1 MNEKEIIL
9 KMISDG
15 KITAEEGAE
24 LLEEI
29 EKSKRDY
36 ERSKRNET
44 GSTFGENL
52 RKELNSYSESIS
64 EREIPE
70 KFIGVISPNR
80 TVNVNSTYEEEF
92 EDIDKIIIEVTD
104 SKILITGT
112 DSEKVKLK
120 IRSDKFFKED
130 ELEKYFT
137 LDEEG
142 GLLKLTQKKNKKTS
156 EFLGIKFQGLTL
168 GKSICEISIPKD
180 KYFEFISARSAVGD
194 IEVSSALSQKVN
206 VVASAGRVKI
216 KDIDCSI
223 ADLSSNASSV
233 TIENS
238 SVNDYASLSTMAG
251 SVYIENTTSPTVKAD
266 TKAGSISVT
275 NSDIKELVATTFAGS
290 IDVSRII
297 GKPISYTL
305 ATTTG
310 SVNLD
315 TANVQNVKAF
325 CASNKFFS
333 SIKYS
338 KNYRSG
344 SDDENEAVYV
354 KGDEIGLNVH
364 LATQMGK
371 INIM

>member
-1 MNEKEIIL
+1 MNEKEIVL

-44 GSTFGENL
+44 GSSFGENL
-52 RKELNSYSESIS
+52 RKELNSYSERIS

-70 KFIGVISPNR
+70 KIIGVISPNR

-92 EDIDKIIIEVTD
+92 EDIDKIIIEVTE

-130 ELEKYFT
+130 ELDKYFT
-137 LDEEG
+137 LNEED

-251 SVYIENTTSPTVKAD
+251 SVYIENTISPTVKAD
-266 TKAGSISVT
+266 TKAGSVSVT

-297 GKPISYTL
+297 GEPISYTL
-305 ATTTG
+305 TTTTG

-333 SIKYS
+333 SIKCS

-344 SDDENEAVYV
+344 SGDENEAVYV

>member
-1 MNEKEIIL
+1 MKEKEIIL

-15 KITAEEGAE
+15 KISAEEGAE

-44 GSTFGENL
+44 GSSFGENL
-52 RKELNSYSESIS
+52 RKELNSYSERIS

-70 KFIGVISPNR
+70 KIIGVISPNR

-130 ELEKYFT
+130 ELDKYFT
-137 LDEEG
+137 LNEED

-251 SVYIENTTSPTVKAD
+251 SVYIENTISPTVKAD
-266 TKAGSISVT
+266 TKAGSVSVT

-297 GKPISYTL
+297 GEPISYTL
-305 ATTTG
+305 TTTTG

-333 SIKYS
+333 SIKCS

-344 SDDENEAVYV
+344 SGDENEAVYV

>member
-44 GSTFGENL
+44 GSSFGENL

-70 KFIGVISPNR
+70 KIIGVISPNR

-112 DSEKVKLK
+112 DTEKVKLK

-251 SVYIENTTSPTVKAD
+251 SVYIENTISPTVKAD
-266 TKAGSISVT
+266 TKAGSVSVSD
-275 NSDIKELVATTFAGS
+275 SDIKELVATTFAGS

-297 GKPISYTL
+297 GEPISYTL
-305 ATTTG
+305 TTTTG

-315 TANVQNVKAF
+315 TANVQSVKAF

-333 SIKYS
+333 SIKCS
-338 KNYRSG
+338 KNYRSCSG
-344 SDDENEAVYV
+344 DENEEVYV
-354 KGDEIGLNVH
+354 KGNEIGLNVH

>member
-44 GSTFGENL
+44 GSSFGENL

-70 KFIGVISPNR
+70 KIIGVISPNR

-112 DSEKVKLK
+112 DSKKVKLK

-142 GLLKLTQKKNKKTS
+142 GLLKLTQKKNKKAS
-156 EFLGIKFQGLTL
+156 EFLEIKFQGLTL

-251 SVYIENTTSPTVKAD
+251 SVYIENTISPTVKAD
-266 TKAGSISVT
+266 TKAGSVSVT

-297 GKPISYTL
+297 GEPISYTL
-305 ATTTG
+305 TTTTG

-315 TANVQNVKAF
+315 TANIENVKAF
-325 CASNKFFS
+325 CTSNKFFS
-333 SIKYS
+333 SIKCS

-344 SDDENEAVYV
+344 SGDENEAVYV

>member
-36 ERSKRNET
+36 ERSKRNEP
-44 GSTFGENL
+44 GSSFAENL

-70 KFIGVISPNR
+70 KIIGVISPNR

-251 SVYIENTTSPTVKAD
+251 SVYIENTISPTVKAD
-266 TKAGSISVT
+266 TKAGSVSVT

-290 IDVSRII
+290 NDVSRII
-297 GKPISYTL
+297 GEPISYTL
-305 ATTTG
+305 TTTTG

-333 SIKYS
+333 SIKCS

-344 SDDENEAVYV
+344 SGDENEAVYV
-354 KGDEIGLNVH
+354 KGDKIGLNVH

>member
-36 ERSKRNET
+36 ERTKRNENK
-44 GSTFGENL
+44 SSFGENL

-70 KFIGVISPNR
+70 KIIGVFSPKR
-80 TVNVNSTYEEEF
+80 TVNVNSTFEKEF
-92 EDIDKIIIEVTD
+92 DDIDKIIVEVTE
-104 SKILITGT
+104 STIVITGT
-112 DSEKVKLK
+112 DSDNVKLK
-120 IRSDKFFKED
+120 IRSDKFFSED
-130 ELEKYFT
+130 ELGNYFT
-137 LDEEG
+137 LDEED
-142 GLLKLTQKKNKKTS
+142 GLLKLSQKKNKSTN
-156 EFLGIKFQGLTL
+156 EFLGIKVQGLTL
-168 GKSICEISIPKD
+168 GNSICEIAIPKD

-194 IEVSSALSQKVN
+194 IEVSNTESQKVN

-216 KDIDCSI
+216 KDVDCSI

-238 SVNDYASLSTMAG
+238 SMNDYASLSTMAG
-251 SVYIENTTSPTVKAD
+251 SVYIENTISPTVKAD
-266 TKAGSISVT
+266 TKAGSVSVL

-290 IDVSRII
+290 IDVSRIV
-297 GKPISYTL
+297 GEPISYTL
-305 ATTTG
+305 TTTTG

-315 TANVQNVKAF
+315 TENIQNAKAF
-325 CASNKFFS
+325 CTSNKFFS
-333 SIKYS
+333 SVKCS

-344 SDDENEAVYV
+344 SGDKSETVYV
-354 KGDEIGLNVH
+354 KGDEIGLTAH
-364 LATQMGK
+364 LTTQMGK

>member
-1 MNEKEIIL
+1 MSEKEIIL

-44 GSTFGENL
+44 GSSFGENL

-70 KFIGVISPNR
+70 KIIGVISPNR

-251 SVYIENTTSPTVKAD
+251 SVYIENTISPTVKAD
-266 TKAGSISVT
+266 TKAGSVSVT

-297 GKPISYTL
+297 GEPISYTL
-305 ATTTG
+305 TTTTG

-333 SIKYS
+333 SIKCS

-344 SDDENEAVYV
+344 SGDENEAVYV

>member
-1 MNEKEIIL
+1 MKEKEIIL

-15 KITAEEGAE
+15 KISAEEGAE

-29 EKSKRDY
+29 EKSRKNY
-36 ERSKRNET
+36 
-44 GSTFGENL
+44 GSSQEKQNNLSFTENL
-52 RKELNSYSESIS
+52 KRELNSYSKNIS
-64 EREIPE
+64 DREIPE
-70 KFIGVISPNR
+70 QILGVISPKR
-80 TVNVNSTYEEEF
+80 AVNVNSTFEREF
-92 EDIDKIIIEVTD
+92 DDIDKIIIEVTE

-120 IRSDKFFKED
+120 IRSDKFFEED
-130 ELEKYFT
+130 ELDKYFT
-137 LDEEG
+137 LNEED
-142 GLLKLTQKKNKKTS
+142 GLLKLSQKKNKNTR
-156 EFLGIKFQGLTL
+156 EFFGIKVQGLTL
-168 GKSICEISIPKD
+168 GKSICEVSIPRD

-194 IEVSSALSQKVN
+194 IEIYNAQSNKISLI
-206 VVASAGRVKI
+206 ASAGRVKI

-251 SVYIENTTSPTVKAD
+251 SVYIENTISPTVKAD
-266 TKAGSISVT
+266 TKAGSISVS
-275 NSDIKELVATTFAGS
+275 NSDIKELVAITFAGS

-297 GKPISYTL
+297 GEPISYTL
-305 ATTTG
+305 TTTTG

-315 TANVQNVKAF
+315 TANVQNVKAY
-325 CASNKFFS
+325 CTSNKFFS
-333 SIKYS
+333 SIKCS
-338 KNYRSG
+338 KNYRNGSG
-344 SDDENEAVYV
+344 DENEAVYV

>member
-44 GSTFGENL
+44 RSSFGENL

-70 KFIGVISPNR
+70 KIIGVISPNR

-251 SVYIENTTSPTVKAD
+251 SVYIENTISPTVKAD
-266 TKAGSISVT
+266 TKAGSVSVT

-297 GKPISYTL
+297 GEPISYTL
-305 ATTTG
+305 TTTTG

-315 TANVQNVKAF
+315 TSTVQNVKAF

-333 SIKYS
+333 SIKCS

-344 SDDENEAVYV
+344 SGDGNEAVYV
-354 KGDEIGLNVH
+354 KGEEIGLNVH

>member
-44 GSTFGENL
+44 GSSFGENL
-52 RKELNSYSESIS
+52 RKELNSYSERIS

-70 KFIGVISPNR
+70 KIIGVISPNR

-92 EDIDKIIIEVTD
+92 EDIDKIIIEVTE

-130 ELEKYFT
+130 ELDKYFT
-137 LDEEG
+137 LNEED

-251 SVYIENTTSPTVKAD
+251 SVYIENTISPTVKAD
-266 TKAGSISVT
+266 TKAGSVSVT

-297 GKPISYTL
+297 GEPISYTL
-305 ATTTG
+305 TTTTG

-333 SIKYS
+333 SIKCS

-344 SDDENEAVYV
+344 SGDENEAVYV

>member
-44 GSTFGENL
+44 GSSFGENL

-70 KFIGVISPNR
+70 KIIGVISPNR

-251 SVYIENTTSPTVKAD
+251 SVYIENTISPTVKAD
-266 TKAGSISVT
+266 TKAGSVSVT

-297 GKPISYTL
+297 GEPISYTL
-305 ATTTG
+305 TTTTG

-325 CASNKFFS
+325 CTSNKFFS
-333 SIKYS
+333 SIKCS
-338 KNYRSG
+338 KNYRNGSG
-344 SDDENEAVYV
+344 DENEAVYV

>member
-29 EKSKRDY
+29 EKSKRVY

-44 GSTFGENL
+44 GSSFGENL

-70 KFIGVISPNR
+70 KIIGVISPNR

-251 SVYIENTTSPTVKAD
+251 SVYIENTISPTVKAD
-266 TKAGSISVT
+266 TKAGSISVS
-275 NSDIKELVATTFAGS
+275 NSDIKELVAITFAGS

-297 GKPISYTL
+297 GEPISYTL
-305 ATTTG
+305 TTTTG

-315 TANVQNVKAF
+315 TANIENVKAF
-325 CASNKFFS
+325 CTSNKFFS
-333 SIKYS
+333 SIKCS

-344 SDDENEAVYV
+344 SGDENEAVYV
-354 KGDEIGLNVH
+354 KGDEIGLNAH

>member
-44 GSTFGENL
+44 GSSFGENL

-70 KFIGVISPNR
+70 KIIGVISPNR

-130 ELEKYFT
+130 ELKKYFT

-251 SVYIENTTSPTVKAD
+251 SVYIENIISPTVKAD
-266 TKAGSISVT
+266 TKAGSVSV
-275 NSDIKELVATTFAGS
+275 SDSEIAELVATTFAGS

-297 GKPISYTL
+297 GEPISYTL
-305 ATTTG
+305 TTTTG

-315 TANVQNVKAF
+315 TANIENVKAF
-325 CASNKFFS
+325 CTSNKFFS
-333 SIKYS
+333 SIKCS

-344 SDDENEAVYV
+344 SGDGNEAVYV

>member
-44 GSTFGENL
+44 GSSFGENL

-70 KFIGVISPNR
+70 KIIGVISPNR

-251 SVYIENTTSPTVKAD
+251 SVYIENTISPTVKAD
-266 TKAGSISVT
+266 TKAGSVSVT

-297 GKPISYTL
+297 GEPISYTL
-305 ATTTG
+305 TTTTG

-325 CASNKFFS
+325 CTSNKFFS
-333 SIKYS
+333 SIKCS

-344 SDDENEAVYV
+344 SCDENEAVYV
-354 KGDEIGLNVH
+354 KGNEIGLNVH

>member
-44 GSTFGENL
+44 GSSFGENL
-52 RKELNSYSESIS
+52 RKELNSYSERIS

-70 KFIGVISPNR
+70 KIIGVISPNR

-130 ELEKYFT
+130 ELDKYFT
-137 LDEEG
+137 LNEED

-251 SVYIENTTSPTVKAD
+251 SVYIENTISPTVKAD
-266 TKAGSISVT
+266 TKAGSVSVS
-275 NSDIKELVATTFAGS
+275 NSDISELVARTFAGS

-297 GKPISYTL
+297 GEPISYTL
-305 ATTTG
+305 TTTTG

-315 TANVQNVKAF
+315 AANVQNVKAF
-325 CASNKFFS
+325 CTSNKFFS
-333 SIKYS
+333 SIKCS

-344 SDDENEAVYV
+344 SGDENEAVYV

>member
-44 GSTFGENL
+44 GSSFGENL

-70 KFIGVISPNR
+70 KIIGVISPNR

-251 SVYIENTTSPTVKAD
+251 SVYIENTISPTVKAD
-266 TKAGSISVT
+266 TKAGSVSV
-275 NSDIKELVATTFAGS
+275 SDSEIAELVATTFAGS

-297 GKPISYTL
+297 GEPISYILT
-305 ATTTG
+305 TTTG

-325 CASNKFFS
+325 CTSNKFFS
-333 SIKYS
+333 SIKCS

-344 SDDENEAVYV
+344 SGDGNEAVYV

>member
-36 ERSKRNET
+36 ERSKRNEP
-44 GSTFGENL
+44 GSSFGENL

-70 KFIGVISPNR
+70 KIIGVISPNR

-251 SVYIENTTSPTVKAD
+251 SVYIENTISPTVKAD
-266 TKAGSISVT
+266 TKAGSVSVT

-297 GKPISYTL
+297 GEPISYTL
-305 ATTTG
+305 TTTTG

-315 TANVQNVKAF
+315 TANIENVKAF
-325 CASNKFFS
+325 CTSNKFFS
-333 SIKYS
+333 SIKCS

-344 SDDENEAVYV
+344 SGDENEAVYV
-354 KGDEIGLNVH
+354 KGNEIGLNVH

>member
-44 GSTFGENL
+44 GSSFGENL

-70 KFIGVISPNR
+70 KIIGVISPNR
-80 TVNVNSTYEEEF
+80 TVNVNSTYEDEF

-251 SVYIENTTSPTVKAD
+251 SVYIENTISPTVKAD
-266 TKAGSISVT
+266 TKAGSVSVT

-297 GKPISYTL
+297 GEPISYTL
-305 ATTTG
+305 TTTTG

-315 TANVQNVKAF
+315 TANVQNVKTF

-333 SIKYS
+333 SIKCS

-344 SDDENEAVYV
+344 SGDENEAVYV

>member
-36 ERSKRNET
+36 ERSKRNEI
-44 GSTFGENL
+44 GSSFGENL

-70 KFIGVISPNR
+70 KIIGVISPNR

-92 EDIDKIIIEVTD
+92 EDIDKIIIEVTG

-251 SVYIENTTSPTVKAD
+251 SVYIENTISPTVKAD
-266 TKAGSISVT
+266 TKAGSVSVT

-297 GKPISYTL
+297 GEPISYTL
-305 ATTTG
+305 TTTTG

-315 TANVQNVKAF
+315 TASIENVKAF

-333 SIKYS
+333 SIKCS

-344 SDDENEAVYV
+344 SGDENEAVYV

>member
-44 GSTFGENL
+44 GSSFGENL

-70 KFIGVISPNR
+70 KIIGVISPNR
-80 TVNVNSTYEEEF
+80 TVNVNSTYEDEF

-251 SVYIENTTSPTVKAD
+251 SVYIENTISPTVKAD
-266 TKAGSISVT
+266 TKAGSVSVT

-297 GKPISYTL
+297 GEPISYTL
-305 ATTTG
+305 TTTTG

-315 TANVQNVKAF
+315 TANIENVKAF

-333 SIKYS
+333 SIKCS

-344 SDDENEAVYV
+344 SGDENEAVYV

>member
-44 GSTFGENL
+44 GSSFGENL

-70 KFIGVISPNR
+70 KIIGVISPNR

-251 SVYIENTTSPTVKAD
+251 SVYIENTISPTVKAD
-266 TKAGSISVT
+266 TKAGSVSVT

-297 GKPISYTL
+297 GEPISYTL
-305 ATTTG
+305 TTTTG

-333 SIKYS
+333 SIKCS

-344 SDDENEAVYV
+344 SGDENEAVYV
-354 KGDEIGLNVH
+354 KGNEIGLNVH

>member
-44 GSTFGENL
+44 GSSFGENL

-70 KFIGVISPNR
+70 KIIGVISPNR

-251 SVYIENTTSPTVKAD
+251 SVYIENTISPTVKAD
-266 TKAGSISVT
+266 TKAGSVSVT

-297 GKPISYTL
+297 GEPISYTL
-305 ATTTG
+305 TTTTG

-315 TANVQNVKAF
+315 TANIENVKAF
-325 CASNKFFS
+325 CTSNRFFS
-333 SIKYS
+333 SIKCS

-344 SDDENEAVYV
+344 SGDENEAVYV
-354 KGDEIGLNVH
+354 KGNEIGLNVH

>member
-44 GSTFGENL
+44 GSSFGENL
-52 RKELNSYSESIS
+52 RKELNSYSERIS

-70 KFIGVISPNR
+70 KIIGVISPNR

-130 ELEKYFT
+130 ELDKYFT
-137 LDEEG
+137 LNEED

-251 SVYIENTTSPTVKAD
+251 SVYIENTISPTIKAD
-266 TKAGSISVT
+266 TKAGSVSVT

-297 GKPISYTL
+297 GEPISYTL
-305 ATTTG
+305 TTTTG

-333 SIKYS
+333 SIKCS

-344 SDDENEAVYV
+344 SGDENEAVYV

>member
-44 GSTFGENL
+44 GSSFGENL

-70 KFIGVISPNR
+70 KIIGVISPNR

-251 SVYIENTTSPTVKAD
+251 SVYIENTISPTVKAY
-266 TKAGSISVT
+266 TKAGSVSVT

-297 GKPISYTL
+297 GEPISYTL
-305 ATTTG
+305 TTTTG

-333 SIKYS
+333 SIKCS

-344 SDDENEAVYV
+344 SGDENEAVYV
-354 KGDEIGLNVH
+354 KGDEIGLNAH
-364 LATQMGK
+364 LTTQMGK

>member
-1 MNEKEIIL
+1 MNEKEIVL

-36 ERSKRNET
+36 ERSKRNEI
-44 GSTFGENL
+44 GSSFGENL

-70 KFIGVISPNR
+70 KIIGVISPNI

-238 SVNDYASLSTMAG
+238 SVNDYATLSTMAG
-251 SVYIENTTSPTVKAD
+251 SVYIENTISPTVKAD
-266 TKAGSISVT
+266 TKAGSVSVT

-297 GKPISYTL
+297 GEPISYTL
-305 ATTTG
+305 TTTTG

-315 TANVQNVKAF
+315 TANIENVKAF

-333 SIKYS
+333 SIKCS

-344 SDDENEAVYV
+344 SGDENEAVYV

>member
-44 GSTFGENL
+44 GSSFGENL
-52 RKELNSYSESIS
+52 RKELNSYSKSIS

-70 KFIGVISPNR
+70 KIIGVISPNR

-92 EDIDKIIIEVTD
+92 EDIYKIIIEVTD

-251 SVYIENTTSPTVKAD
+251 SVYIENTISPTVKAD

-297 GKPISYTL
+297 GEPISYTL
-305 ATTTG
+305 TTTTG

-333 SIKYS
+333 SIKCS
-338 KNYRSG
+338 KNYRNGSG
-344 SDDENEAVYV
+344 DENEAVYV
-354 KGDEIGLNVH
+354 KGDEIGLNAH
-364 LATQMGK
+364 LTTQMGK

>member
-44 GSTFGENL
+44 GSSFGENL
-52 RKELNSYSESIS
+52 RKELNSYSERIS

-70 KFIGVISPNR
+70 KIIGVISPNR

-130 ELEKYFT
+130 ELDKYFT
-137 LDEEG
+137 LNEED

-251 SVYIENTTSPTVKAD
+251 SVYIENTISPTVKAD
-266 TKAGSISVT
+266 TKAGSVSVT
-275 NSDIKELVATTFAGS
+275 NSDIKELVATTFAGC

-297 GKPISYTL
+297 GEPISYTL
-305 ATTTG
+305 TTTTG

-333 SIKYS
+333 SIKCS
-338 KNYRSG
+338 KNYRSD
-344 SDDENEAVYV
+344 SCDENEAVYV

>member
-36 ERSKRNET
+36 ERSKRNEI
-44 GSTFGENL
+44 GSSFGENL

-70 KFIGVISPNR
+70 KIIGVISPNR

-251 SVYIENTTSPTVKAD
+251 SVYIENTISPTVKAD
-266 TKAGSISVT
+266 TKAGSVSVT

-297 GKPISYTL
+297 GEPISYTL
-305 ATTTG
+305 TTTTG

-315 TANVQNVKAF
+315 TANIENVKAF
-325 CASNKFFS
+325 CTSNKFFS
-333 SIKYS
+333 SIKCS

-344 SDDENEAVYV
+344 SGDGNEAVYV
-354 KGDEIGLNVH
+354 KGEEIGLNVH

>member
-44 GSTFGENL
+44 GSSFGENL

-70 KFIGVISPNR
+70 KIIGVISPNR

-251 SVYIENTTSPTVKAD
+251 SVYIENTISPTVKAD
-266 TKAGSISVT
+266 TKAGSVSVT

-297 GKPISYTL
+297 GEPISYTL
-305 ATTTG
+305 TTTTG

-315 TANVQNVKAF
+315 TANIENVKAF
-325 CASNKFFS
+325 CTSNKFFS
-333 SIKYS
+333 SIKCS

-344 SDDENEAVYV
+344 SGDENEAVYV
-354 KGDEIGLNVH
+354 KGNEIGLNVH

>member
-44 GSTFGENL
+44 GSSFGENL

-70 KFIGVISPNR
+70 KIIGVISPNR

-130 ELEKYFT
+130 ELDKYFT
-137 LDEEG
+137 LNEED

-251 SVYIENTTSPTVKAD
+251 SVYIENTISPTVKAD
-266 TKAGSISVT
+266 TKAGSVSVT

-297 GKPISYTL
+297 GEPISYTL
-305 ATTTG
+305 TTTTG

-333 SIKYS
+333 SIKCS

-344 SDDENEAVYV
+344 SGDENEAVYV

>member
-44 GSTFGENL
+44 GSSFGENL

-70 KFIGVISPNR
+70 KIIGVISPNR

-92 EDIDKIIIEVTD
+92 EDIYKIIIEVTD

-251 SVYIENTTSPTVKAD
+251 SVYIENIISPTVKAD
-266 TKAGSISVT
+266 TKAGSVSVT

-297 GKPISYTL
+297 GEPISYTL
-305 ATTTG
+305 TTTTG

-315 TANVQNVKAF
+315 TANIENVKAF
-325 CASNKFFS
+325 CTSNKFFS
-333 SIKYS
+333 SIKCS

-344 SDDENEAVYV
+344 SGDENEAVYV

>member
-44 GSTFGENL
+44 GSSFGENL

-70 KFIGVISPNR
+70 KIIGVISQNR

-112 DSEKVKLK
+112 DSKKVKLK

-130 ELEKYFT
+130 ELDKYFT
-137 LDEEG
+137 LNEED
-142 GLLKLTQKKNKKTS
+142 GLLKLSQKKNKKTS
-156 EFLGIKFQGLTL
+156 EFFGIKFQGLTL

-251 SVYIENTTSPTVKAD
+251 SVYIENTISPTVKAD
-266 TKAGSISVT
+266 TKAGSVSVT

-297 GKPISYTL
+297 GEPISYTL
-305 ATTTG
+305 TTTTG

-333 SIKYS
+333 SIKCS

-344 SDDENEAVYV
+344 SGDENEAVYV

>member
-44 GSTFGENL
+44 GSSFGDNL

-70 KFIGVISPNR
+70 KIIGVISPNR

-251 SVYIENTTSPTVKAD
+251 SVYIENTISPTVKAD
-266 TKAGSISVT
+266 TKAGSVSVT

-297 GKPISYTL
+297 GEPISYTL
-305 ATTTG
+305 TTTTG

-333 SIKYS
+333 SIKCS

-344 SDDENEAVYV
+344 SGDENEAVYV

>member
-44 GSTFGENL
+44 GSSFGENL

-70 KFIGVISPNR
+70 KIIGVISPKR
-80 TVNVNSTYEEEF
+80 AVNVNSTFEKEF
-92 EDIDKIIIEVTD
+92 DDIDKIIIEVTE

-120 IRSDKFFKED
+120 IRSDKFFEED

-137 LDEEG
+137 LNEED
-142 GLLKLTQKKNKKTS
+142 GLLKLSQKKNKKTS

-251 SVYIENTTSPTVKAD
+251 SVYIENTISPTVKAD
-266 TKAGSISVT
+266 TKAGSVSVT
-275 NSDIKELVATTFAGS
+275 NSDIKELVATTFAGC

-297 GKPISYTL
+297 GEPISYTL
-305 ATTTG
+305 TTTTG

-333 SIKYS
+333 SIKCS
-338 KNYRSG
+338 KNYRSD
-344 SDDENEAVYV
+344 SCDENEAVYV

>member
-44 GSTFGENL
+44 GSSFGENL

-70 KFIGVISPNR
+70 KIIGVISPNR

-251 SVYIENTTSPTVKAD
+251 SIYIENTISPTVKAD
-266 TKAGSISVT
+266 TKAGSVSVT

-297 GKPISYTL
+297 GEPISYTL
-305 ATTTG
+305 TTTTG

-325 CASNKFFS
+325 CTSNKFFS
-333 SIKYS
+333 SIKCS

-344 SDDENEAVYV
+344 SGDENEAVYV
-354 KGDEIGLNVH
+354 KGNEIGLNVH

>member
-44 GSTFGENL
+44 GSSFGENL
-52 RKELNSYSESIS
+52 RKELNSYSERIS

-70 KFIGVISPNR
+70 KIIGVISPNR

-130 ELEKYFT
+130 ELDKYFT
-137 LDEEG
+137 LNEED

-251 SVYIENTTSPTVKAD
+251 SVYIENTISPTVKAD

-297 GKPISYTL
+297 GEPISYTL
-305 ATTTG
+305 TTTTG

-333 SIKYS
+333 SIKCS

-344 SDDENEAVYV
+344 SGDENEAVYV

>member
-29 EKSKRDY
+29 EKSKRVY

-44 GSTFGENL
+44 GSSFGENL

-70 KFIGVISPNR
+70 KIIGVISPNR

-104 SKILITGT
+104 SKILIAGT

-251 SVYIENTTSPTVKAD
+251 SVYIENTISPTVKAD
-266 TKAGSISVT
+266 TKAGSVSVT

-297 GKPISYTL
+297 GEPISYTL
-305 ATTTG
+305 TTTTG

-315 TANVQNVKAF
+315 TANIENVKAF
-325 CASNKFFS
+325 CTSNKFFS
-333 SIKYS
+333 SIKCS

-344 SDDENEAVYV
+344 SGDENEAVYV

>member
-44 GSTFGENL
+44 GSSFGENL

-70 KFIGVISPNR
+70 KIIGVISPNR

-180 KYFEFISARSAVGD
+180 KYFKFISARSAVGD

-251 SVYIENTTSPTVKAD
+251 SVYIENTISPTVKAD
-266 TKAGSISVT
+266 TKAGSVSVT

-297 GKPISYTL
+297 GEPISYTL
-305 ATTTG
+305 TTTTG

-333 SIKYS
+333 SIKCS

-344 SDDENEAVYV
+344 SGDENEAVYV

>member
-1 MNEKEIIL
+1 MNEKEIVL

-44 GSTFGENL
+44 GSSFGENL

-70 KFIGVISPNR
+70 KIIGVISPNR

-251 SVYIENTTSPTVKAD
+251 SIYIENTISPTVKAD
-266 TKAGSISVT
+266 TKAGSVSVT

-297 GKPISYTL
+297 GEPISYTL
-305 ATTTG
+305 TTTTG

-325 CASNKFFS
+325 CVSNKFFS
-333 SIKYS
+333 SIKCS

-344 SDDENEAVYV
+344 SGDENEAVYV

>member
-44 GSTFGENL
+44 GSSFGENL
-52 RKELNSYSESIS
+52 RKELNSYSECIS

-70 KFIGVISPNR
+70 KIIGVISPNR

-251 SVYIENTTSPTVKAD
+251 SVYIENTISPTVKAD
-266 TKAGSISVT
+266 TKAGSVSVT

-297 GKPISYTL
+297 GEPISYTL
-305 ATTTG
+305 TTTTG

-333 SIKYS
+333 SIKCS

-344 SDDENEAVYV
+344 SGDENEAVYV